1 MSFEKEIMSQEKN
14 RVDLSE
20 ISNKF
25 TKQVLTDI
33 LCKVH
38 NGKEIL
44 LTDWNFG
51 EGFAK
56 GDSYLSTVNKG
67 KVYGITKDNLKQH
80 VQVNFVVKSIP
91 KNVGRKKT
99 FRSAEFFCNE
109 ILFYTQASILCY
121 AIMHICQRKLISYI
135 LNKQYVY
142 ICLNIYIYIYI
153 YITIYF
159 ILNARLFQSLKNF

>member
-1 MSFEKEIMSQEKN
+1 VSFEKEIMSQEKN

-33 LCKVH
+33 LCKVY

-67 KVYGITKDNLKQH
+67 KVYGITKDNSKH

-91 KNVGRKKT
+91 KNVGRRKT
-99 FRSAEFFCNE
+99 FRSAEFFRNE
-109 ILFYTQASILCY
+109 ILFYTQASILFY
-121 AIMHICQRKLISYI
+121 IIMHIYQRKLIYI
-135 LNKQYVY
+135 V
-142 ICLNIYIYIYI
+142 
-153 YITIYF
+153 
-159 ILNARLFQSLKNF
+159 

>member
-1 MSFEKEIMSQEKN
+1 LNKAASFEKEIMSQEKN
-14 RVDLSE
+14 QVDLSE

-33 LCKVH
+33 LCKVY

-67 KVYGITKDNLKQH
+67 KVYGITKDNSKH

-91 KNVGRKKT
+91 KNVGRRKT
-99 FRSAEFFCNE
+99 FRSAEFFRNE
-109 ILFYTQASILCY
+109 ILFYTQASILFY
-121 AIMHICQRKLISYI
+121 TIISI
-135 LNKQYVY
+135 
-142 ICLNIYIYIYI
+142 
-153 YITIYF
+153 F
-159 ILNARLFQSLKNF
+159 IKES